1 MSDLRIVT
9 VAVDAV
15 GGDFAP
21 SAILEGVHRALAGDT
36 GLRVCLLG
44 PEEIVVEH
52 ARKSER
58 CDAVITTQTIDMDEN
73 PVNAVRTKRD
83 SSIVVG
89 CRMVKETSADA
100 FFSAGSTGAC
110 MAAATLTLGRIK
122 GISRP
127 AIATVIPTER
137 NPVVLLD
144 VGANADCKPEYLLD
158 FARMGQAYARLALGV
173 GNPRIGL
180 LNIGEEPSKG
190 SQLSI
195 DAHGM
200 LRESVPGFV
209 GNIEG
214 RDLTQ
219 GAVDVVVTDGFTG
232 NVTLKLLEGV
242 SKSLLTQVKAAMLSS
257 VATKAAAVVLKPS
270 LMRLKEKMSP
280 DTYGGAPLLG
290 VNGVCIIGHG
300 SSSPLAVSN
309 AIAMSAQMVRR
320 GLLAEIARATAAQ
333 DVSDSESG
341 R

>member
-1 MSDLRIVT
+1 MTDSRIIT

-15 GGDFAP
+15 GGDLAP
-21 SAILEGVHRALAGDT
+21 SAILQGVDRDLAADP
-36 GLRVCLLG
+36 GLQVSLLG
-44 PEEIVVEH
+44 PEDIVAEH
-52 ARKSER
+52 ARKIER
-58 CDAVITTQTIDMDEN
+58 CQAVPTTQTIDMDEN
-73 PVNAVRTKRD
+73 PVGAVRTKKD

-89 CRMVKETSADA
+89 CRMVKEASADA

-158 FARMGQAYARLALGV
+158 FARMGEAYARLALGV
-173 GNPRIGL
+173 GSPRIGL
-180 LNIGEEPSKG
+180 LNIGEEPAKG
-190 SQLSI
+190 SILTI
-195 DAHGM
+195 DAHRL
-200 LRESVPGFV
+200 LRESVPGFI

-219 GAVDVVVTDGFTG
+219 GTVDVVVTDGFTG

-280 DTYGGAPLLG
+280 DSYGGAPLLG

-300 SSSPLAVSN
+300 SSSPLAVAN
-309 AIAMSAQMVRR
+309 AIAMSVQVVRR
-320 GLLAEIARATAAQ
+320 GLVEEIARATAVQ
-333 DVSDSESG
+333 TPGDGESG

>member
-1 MSDLRIVT
+1 MPDSTVVM

-21 SAILEGVHRALAGDT
+21 SAILEGVDRALAEDAS
-36 GLRVCLLG
+36 LQVSLLG
-44 PEEIVVEH
+44 PEAIVVGH

-58 CDAVITTQTIDMDEN
+58 CHAVVTTQTIDMAEN
-73 PVNAVRTKRD
+73 PVTAVRSKKD

-89 CRMVKETSADA
+89 CRMVKEASADA

-110 MAAATLTLGRIK
+110 MAAATLTLGRVK

-144 VGANADCKPEYLLD
+144 VGANADCKPEYLVD
-158 FARMGQAYARLALGV
+158 FARMGETYARLALGV
-173 GNPRIGL
+173 GHPRIGL

-195 DAHGM
+195 DAHRM
-200 LRESVPGFV
+200 LRASVPGFV

-242 SKSLLTQVKAAMLSS
+242 SKSLLAQVKVAMLSS
-257 VATKAAAVVLKPS
+257 VATKAAAMVLKPS

-300 SSSPLAVSN
+300 SSNPLAVAN
-309 AIAMSAQMVRR
+309 AIAMSAQVVRG
-320 GLLAEIARATAAQ
+320 GLVEEIARTTAAQ
-333 DVSDSESG
+333 ATTDSEPD